1 MGKKATMSD
10 TDRDLDFELTD
21 ELATFITDLHA
32 SEINGEIS
40 WFFDNVWGAKIGD
53 KLNGYRAEGTEF
65 PSIGHAARWLC
76 DRALELYPDSE
87 FTKEYLRAHP
97 GYQPLTKAAEPASAI
112 GAAISTGV
120 VPTDVLAGPETPR
133 KHPRSRRIR

>member
-1 MGKKATMSD
+1 MSD
-10 TDRDLDFELTD
+10 IKRDLEFELTD

-40 WFFDNVWGAKIGD
+40 WFFDDVWGAKIGD
-53 KLNGYRAEGTEF
+53 KLNGYRAEGAEF
-65 PSIGHAARWLC
+65 PSLGHATRWLC
-76 DRALELYPDSE
+76 DRALEFYPDSE
-87 FTKEYLRAHP
+87 FAKEYLRTHP

-120 VPTDVLAGPETPR
+120 VPTDVLAEPETPKARRRSKR
-133 KHPRSRRIR
+133 KDR

>member
-1 MGKKATMSD
+1 MSD
-10 TDRDLDFELTD
+10 TERDLDFEL
-21 ELATFITDLHA
+21 ARFIKALHA

-53 KLNGYRAEGTEF
+53 KLNGYLAETTEL
-65 PSIGHAARWLC
+65 PSLGHAARWLC
-76 DRALELYPDSE
+76 DRALELYPESK
-87 FTKEYLRAHP
+87 FAKEYLRTHP

-120 VPTDVLAGPETPR
+120 VPTDVLAEPETQQPR
-133 KHPRSRRIR
+133 RRPRRKDR